1 MESEMKPNELRV
13 LTKEFLQKH
22 LGYPDETAYK
32 LSDELLASIHSLLL
46 EGAPEDE
53 IKLWVSVNLMNGKYF
68 PIKYLKETFDAKLF
82 YKDFCD
88 MLDAK
93 WRTHIKK
100 VIGE

>member
-46 EGAPEDE
+46 KGAPESRKEGQTFAGEADLTNE
-53 IKLWVSVNLMNGKYF
+53 GFNACNSLWHS
-68 PIKYLKETFDAKLF
+68 
-82 YKDFCD
+82 
-88 MLDAK
+88 
-93 WRTHIKK
+93 HIKK